1 MLNNIALALICFEV
15 AVTQRV
21 DGLTCEDPMDRYVG
35 YHPRATYTSEDE
47 RFLSAT
53 SEVYNQLLQEEV
65 DEWISGGRVGPDP
78 RV

>member
-15 AVTQRV
+15 AVTHRL
-21 DGLTCEDPMDRYVG
+21 DALTCEDPMDRFVG
-35 YHPRATYTSEDE
+35 YHPRSTYTGEDE